1 MPTDG
6 KILTYGLAFALLAYS
21 KVRII
26 VHSQKNTYHCARSLP
41 LREIIHNQA
50 LRTGVEE
57 AREYVEE
64 TWATLERRLW
74 LPEHGLYAEE
84 ADENWRVD
92 PYRSESGNLHMTEGR
107 RDI

>member
-1 MPTDG
+1 M
-6 KILTYGLAFALLAYS
+6 
-21 KVRII
+21 
-26 VHSQKNTYHCARSLP
+26 
-41 LREIIHNQA
+41 
-50 LRTGVEE
+50 EE

-92 PYRSESGNLHMTEGR
+92 PYRSESGNLHMTEGGR
-107 RDI
+107 LSTQNGNSPPTKISS